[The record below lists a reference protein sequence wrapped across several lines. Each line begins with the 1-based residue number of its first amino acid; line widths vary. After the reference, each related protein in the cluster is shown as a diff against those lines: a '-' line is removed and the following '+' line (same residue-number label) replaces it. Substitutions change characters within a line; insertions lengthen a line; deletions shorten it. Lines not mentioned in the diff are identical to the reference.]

1 MDLFTILPWHIIA
14 VLIGSIFTFL
24 SVDPITILVRYV
36 ITGFVRDPVTFLV
49 GFLDGLVLG
58 DRVAVGLPK
67 GLAGSWIIDP
77 IFGTIGTLFPM
88 LFAFS
93 HLLIFAFFCLILLL
107 DIFVQLIALLLP
119 VGIALPFVICLAL
132 LFSVRIA
139 NPLELI
145 LTFLPVKNQQRIE
158 LTCLLELCLLRLNFV
173 RFA

>member
-1 MDLFTILPWHIIA
+1 MRYGLVDLFTILPWHIIA

-58 DRVAVGLPK
+58 DGVAVGLPK

-119 VGIALPFVICLAL
+119 IGIALSFVICLAL

-145 LTFLPVKNQQRIE
+145 LTFLPVKINKNQ
-158 LTCLLELCLLRLNFV
+158 N
-173 RFA
+173 